1 MRTPE
6 GLAKYGVDALL
17 RAGADRAQC
26 RLNLSEKH
34 EMSAELGQLNL
45 LRTTFDTS
53 AVLTAIVNGRK
64 GSSTINKSDPDSL
77 DSAAREA
84 IDIARASAVD
94 AANDIAAPQPSAR
107 FSSGPEAPDLDLMHD
122 RLTDLIRDA
131 KEKHP
136 KTGLQVILD
145 FTRESCFLANS
156 NGVDLADVK
165 GAYHLSVIFASTDGG
180 KVSSFNGTMAA
191 MGDLDRDLL
200 SEGLLDE
207 LLRQSGE
214 QTTTHPLTSKF
225 VGDVIL
231 MPHCIGDVI
240 SFLTGSLRDRAI
252 ISGTSIYKDRLGKA
266 VASPLFSLH
275 SRPVSAEIG
284 DGYAF
289 TADGYVAADS
299 TIVDRGVLKSELLS
313 QYGAK
318 KTGRARAV
326 NDGEAYVIDAGDT
339 ALADMVKSVKRGLL
353 VARFSGGEPAGN
365 GDFSGVAKNSY
376 LIEDGE
382 IKYPVSETMISGNFA
397 ELLKNIASVSRERVD
412 FGFAILPWIKASG
425 VTVSGK

>member
-1 MRTPE
+1 
-6 GLAKYGVDALL
+6 
-17 RAGADRAQC
+17 
-26 RLNLSEKH
+26 
-34 EMSAELGQLNL
+34 
-45 LRTTFDTS
+45 
-53 AVLTAIVNGRK
+53 
-64 GSSTINKSDPDSL
+64 
-77 DSAAREA
+77 
-84 IDIARASAVD
+84 
-94 AANDIAAPQPSAR
+94 
-107 FSSGPEAPDLDLMHD
+107 MHD
-122 RLTDLIRDA
+122 RITELINAA

-136 KTGLQVILD
+136 KASLQIILD
-145 FTRESCFLANS
+145 FTRDSCFIANS
-156 NGVDLADVK
+156 NGVDLADIRGV
-165 GAYHLSVIFASTDGG
+165 YHLSVMFGSTDGD
-180 KVSSFNGTMAA
+180 KVSSFNGTMASLR
-191 MGDLDRDLL
+191 DLDSDLL
-200 SEGLLDE
+200 NQGLLDE
-207 LLRQSGE
+207 LLRQSEE
-214 QTTTHPLTSKF
+214 QTSTHPLTSKF

-231 MPHCIGDVI
+231 MPHCVGDVI

-252 ISGTSIYKDRLGKA
+252 ISGTSIYKDQLGKA

-275 SRPVSAEIG
+275 SRPVSAEIS

-299 TIVDRGVLKSELLS
+299 TIVDHGVLKSGLLS

-326 NDGEAYVIDAGDT
+326 NDGEAYVIDAGGT

-397 ELLKNIASVSRERVD
+397 ELLKSIVSVSRERVD
-412 FGFAILPWIKASG
+412 FGSATLPWIQASG

>member
-1 MRTPE
+1 
-6 GLAKYGVDALL
+6 
-17 RAGADRAQC
+17 
-26 RLNLSEKH
+26 
-34 EMSAELGQLNL
+34 MSAELGKLNL

-53 AVLTAIVNGRK
+53 AVLTAIVGGRK
-64 GSSTINKSDPDSL
+64 GSSTVNKSDPDSL
-77 DSAAREA
+77 DAAAREA

-94 AANDIAAPQPSAR
+94 AANDIAAPQPAAR
-107 FSSGPEAPDLDLMHD
+107 SSSGPEAPDLDLMHD
-122 RLTDLIRDA
+122 RLTELIRAA

-145 FTRESCFLANS
+145 FTRESCFIANS
-156 NGVDLADVK
+156 NGVDLADVR
-165 GAYHLSVIFASTDGG
+165 GAYHLSVMFASTDSG

-191 MGDLDRDLL
+191 MRDLDRDLL

-214 QTTTHPLTSKF
+214 QTSTHPLTSKF

-240 SFLTGSLRDRAI
+240 AFLTGSLRDRAI
-252 ISGTSIYKDRLGKA
+252 ISGTSIYKDHLGTA

-275 SRPVSAEIG
+275 CRPVSAEIS
-284 DGYAF
+284 DGHAF

-299 TIVDRGVLKSELLS
+299 TIVDHGVLKSELLS